1 MIWHPILKPVGVIGY
16 YCEMISIQNIKFI
29 TKLLNLLI
37 GFAFLTLLSA
47 CSSQTNKPLSDTD
60 VLATTMAA
68 NPLPTQLVGQNL
80 QIVSQQACTVND
92 FVTINTEEPQGDLIS
107 WSPVNN
113 VIAFLRPE
121 NQSWSW
127 YIGDLVV
134 YDPKKDNEILATQ
147 SQAVF
152 GDLTW
157 SPDGSSLAYIV
168 LDQTTDTY
176 TIRLVGLN
184 DNTNIDIF
192 GVNQP
197 ARTDNESSKKGI
209 RGWSSANNLSVVSS
223 CGQDCVT
230 VFEFSK
236 AAKSLAQQGDE
247 RKSDDKSLTISNE
260 DTSPDGKWQITI
272 DEVDNIWFT
281 SKNDGQVSLLLTA
294 TPVNEIKWS
303 SDSSYFALRT
313 AERVLIY
320 EPVCSSK

>member
-1 MIWHPILKPVGVIGY
+1 
-16 YCEMISIQNIKFI
+16 MISMRNIKHSNKFL
-29 TKLLNLLI
+29 KLLI
-37 GFAFLTLLSA
+37 GFSFLTLLSA
-47 CSSQTNKPLSDTD
+47 CSSQTNKSPSDTD

-80 QIVSQQACTVND
+80 QIVSQQACMVKD

-113 VIAFLRPE
+113 ALAFLRPE

-134 YDPKKDNEILATQ
+134 YDPKQDNEILATQ

-176 TIRLVGLN
+176 TIRMAGLN

-209 RGWSSANNLSVVSS
+209 RGWSSPNILILVSS
-223 CGQDCVT
+223 CGQDCMT
-230 VFEFSK
+230 VFDFSK
-236 AAKSLAQQGDE
+236 AAKSLTQQGNV
-247 RKSDDKSLTISNE
+247 RKSDDKSLTFVNE

-303 SDSSYFALRT
+303 ADSSYFALRT

-320 EPVCSSK
+320 EPECSIK